1 MMCAKKRNTK
11 KRRGPE
17 YRELGICSTV
27 AHNPG
32 PRGSEA
38 QDSGA
43 HVPLQG
49 IRGGSVLFHVTKK
62 QEADPE
68 EVSWGFGPESNYRV
82 FMRVHRGK
90 DTPTWVSLQDKYQQR
105 VHVPNVTS
113 LRIENLTP
121 EDSGQYRARASFT
134 GGREFTQVFRLTV
147 NEPVILPEILV
158 KSSSIT
164 PGWCNVTL
172 ECKSPGNREEL
183 KDLRAVEFPQS
194 AGFYLMLEC
203 IHSTGVKSSVTPG
216 PGVQDSGAHVPMQG
230 IQGGSVLFHV
240 TKKQEADPEEVSWG
254 FGSESNYRV
263 FMRVHRGKDTPT
275 WVSLQDKYQHRVH
288 VPSVTSLRIENLTQE
303 DSGHYRARASF
314 TRGIEFNQVFLL
326 AVYDPVPLPQIL
338 VKSASITPGWCNAT
352 LECTAS
358 QDTEDLKVTWGSMGL
373 PRGQRIT
380 LDPPSNPWTLTL
392 SLPLSQPSAS
402 LTCVV
407 SNQVDQ
413 KTATLDLGEVC
424 VSGVCCTG
432 VKSSVAPDPGVQDS
446 GVHIPLQGIRG
457 GSVLFHVPKKQ
468 EAEPEEVSWGFGP
481 ESNYRVFM
489 RVHRGKDTPTWVS
502 LQDKYQQRVHVPNVT
517 SLRIENLIP
526 EDSGQYRARAS
537 FIGGIEFTQV
547 FRLTVYDPAPL
558 PHILVKS
565 ASFTAGWCNA
575 TLKCTAPGDTED
587 LKVTWE
593 IKGLPKELEQRVTS
607 KLPSNSWNLTLNLPL
622 SQPNGSL
629 TCVVSNQVGQKT
641 ATLDLGEVC
650 VSGVEFQDD
659 QRDNDGG
666 VQYAELNQQG
676 SGEVTNK
683 GAGKR
688 HLEEK
693 EPGTLY
699 SEVYKPERGA
709 MKII

>member
-1 MMCAKKRNTK
+1 M
-11 KRRGPE
+11 
-17 YRELGICSTV
+17 
-27 AHNPG
+27 
-32 PRGSEA
+32 
-38 QDSGA
+38 
-43 HVPLQG
+43 
-49 IRGGSVLFHVTKK
+49 
-62 QEADPE
+62 
-68 EVSWGFGPESNYRV
+68 
-82 FMRVHRGK
+82 
-90 DTPTWVSLQDKYQQR
+90 QQR
-105 VHVPNVTS
+105 SFWKHRVDSDASSPASQAGRQPVMGPCSEDPHLCGASRLLGFTS
-113 LRIENLTP
+113 L
-121 EDSGQYRARASFT
+121 
-134 GGREFTQVFRLTV
+134 
-147 NEPVILPEILV
+147 
-158 KSSSIT
+158 
-164 PGWCNVTL
+164 
-172 ECKSPGNREEL
+172 
-183 KDLRAVEFPQS
+183 
-194 AGFYLMLEC
+194 
-203 IHSTGVKSSVTPG
+203 
-216 PGVQDSGAHVPMQG
+216 
-230 IQGGSVLFHV
+230 
-240 TKKQEADPEEVSWG
+240 
-254 FGSESNYRV
+254 
-263 FMRVHRGKDTPT
+263 
-275 WVSLQDKYQHRVH
+275 
-288 VPSVTSLRIENLTQE
+288 
-303 DSGHYRARASF
+303 
-314 TRGIEFNQVFLL
+314 LL
-326 AVYDPVPLPQIL
+326 
-338 VKSASITPGWCNAT
+338 S
-352 LECTAS
+352 
-358 QDTEDLKVTWGSMGL
+358 
-373 PRGQRIT
+373 
-380 LDPPSNPWTLTL
+380 
-392 SLPLSQPSAS
+392 
-402 LTCVV
+402 
-407 SNQVDQ
+407 
-413 KTATLDLGEVC
+413 
-424 VSGVCCTG
+424 VCCTG

-683 GAGKR
+683 GTLPWSGSHSTSAASSVDAAIPARLGQVWVTLVMTLVPATVSSGVRSLYADLSYSELR
-688 HLEEK
+688 HSLAYG
-693 EPGTLY
+693 PSQHLISLIGTLENIRT
-699 SEVYKPERGA
+699 SPT
-709 MKII
+709 